1 MHFFVKP
8 GAQGLLPILCHTSE
22 RWNQI
27 QRDTPEQTEESLK
40 LVLLK
45 ALLLELG
52 QRLKNFLGNEE
63 SQKAARDMGGKPG
76 PRILS
81 LQRPSSSANSS
92 IQKPYSLSITEGT
105 YQGASDGMGSAGP
118 WPSQI
123 F

>member
-76 PRILS
+76 PRNTLIAETIELRK
-81 LQRPSSSANSS
+81 LINPETVFAFNH
-92 IQKPYSLSITEGT
+92 
-105 YQGASDGMGSAGP
+105 
-118 WPSQI
+118 
-123 F
+123 